1 MSVRIIP
8 AEVRA
13 AITEIARK
21 FGKQGGKKAAKNMTP
36 EERAARARKASEAA
50 ARKRTAQ
57 RQAKER
63 ATGPAK
69 KDAKEK

>member
-1 MSVRIIP
+1 MSVRIP

-50 ARKRTAQ
+50 ARKRTDQ
-57 RQAKER
+57 RLAKER
-63 ATGPAK
+63 AAGQAK
-69 KDAKEK
+69 KAAKKK